1 LVKILA
7 VRGLKFL
14 VLMSFNLKKTR
25 GFDITEDEKE
35 QNRTISKVRIRV
47 EHAIGSVKRYRIV
60 KDKLRNWKCGFRNLV
75 METCCGLHNFRLS
88 FRPWNYEMA
97 VI

>member
-1 LVKILA
+1 MVKILA

-60 KDKLRNWKCGFRNLV
+60 KDKLKNWKCGFRNLV

>member
-1 LVKILA
+1 MVKILA